1 MGIFNSMNVGLTG
14 LLSHSQAMGTI
25 GDNIANVNTAGFKH
39 SRANFSSMLRG
50 SMLGSN
56 SGSRIENTQQ
66 MFGQGD
72 LEITGNVLDMAVG
85 GDGFF
90 IVRGNGDNADVN
102 YYTRS
107 GQFSVDNDGTL
118 VNQQGM
124 AVQGYGVDNNF
135 SLLPGISDLSIAD
148 ITAPPK
154 VSTALSVNVN
164 LDAAGADLTG
174 VALDV
179 TDPTTY
185 NFSTSATVYDSLGD
199 QHQVDIFYQKQ
210 GTTGWTVNVMDP
222 TNPGTVAVSGNA
234 TFNSDGTLNTDPGLT
249 IAFTPAGSIAAPLSV
264 ALDLTGSTQ
273 FANESALRGLAQDG
287 YGTGELMGLDVD
299 ENGVIT
305 GTFTNSEQLT
315 LGRVGLAKFSANE
328 GLNAIGDNLWQQT
341 VSSGDAIVGGANAG
355 GRGRV
360 VSSSLEASNVDLTYE
375 FVRMIASQRG
385 FQANSKIIQTGDT
398 LLQEVINLKR

>member
-1 MGIFNSMNVGLTG
+1 
-14 LLSHSQAMGTI
+14 
-25 GDNIANVNTAGFKH
+25 
-39 SRANFSSMLRG
+39 
-50 SMLGSN
+50 
-56 SGSRIENTQQ
+56 

-90 IVRGNGDNADVN
+90 IVRGNGDNSDVN

-107 GQFSVDNDGTL
+107 GQFSVDNEGTL

-135 SLLPGISDLSIAD
+135 TLLPGIGDLTIAD
-148 ITAPPK
+148 ITAPPR
-154 VSTALSVNVN
+154 VSTELSVNVN
-164 LDAAGADLTG
+164 LDSDGADLTG
-174 VALDV
+174 VTLDV

-199 QHQVDIFYQKQ
+199 QHQVDVFFQKQ
-210 GTTGWTVNVMDP
+210 GVTGWTVNVMDP
-222 TNPGTVAVSGNA
+222 NAPTTTVLTSGNA
-234 TFNSDGTLNTDPGLT
+234 TFNPDGTLAVDPGLT
-249 IAFTPAGSIAAPLSV
+249 IGFTPAGSIAAPLSV